1 MRKNLEF
8 VALAVF
14 AFLLWITVSALY
26 GTNSLPERIPI
37 HFGVDGRPNGWG
49 SPVGLWMMPAIVA
62 VVYGGMT
69 LVSRFPSAFNY
80 PVRTTAENRALLEA
94 VTQRMIAWVKVE
106 IVCLFTFIQWCV
118 VQSAQ
123 QGRLILSPL
132 VTPLFIGTIFVT
144 IGWHFVALFR
154 AARPGS

>member
-1 MRKNLEF
+1 
-8 VALAVF
+8 
-14 AFLLWITVSALY
+14 
-26 GTNSLPERIPI
+26 
-37 HFGVDGRPNGWG
+37 
-49 SPVGLWMMPAIVA
+49 
-62 VVYGGMT
+62 
-69 LVSRFPSAFNY
+69 
-80 PVRTTAENRALLEA
+80 
-94 VTQRMIAWVKVE
+94 
-106 IVCLFTFIQWCV
+106 V